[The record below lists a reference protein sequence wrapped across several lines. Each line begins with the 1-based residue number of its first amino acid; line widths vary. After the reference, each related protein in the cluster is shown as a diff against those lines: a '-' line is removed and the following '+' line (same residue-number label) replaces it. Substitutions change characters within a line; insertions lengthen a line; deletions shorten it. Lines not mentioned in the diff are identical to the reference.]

1 MQADEANK
9 KRDADLIIEEMK
21 AKELALAKRENEIK
35 ERDQKIQKLMS
46 RMGDNVVKNE
56 KEERKVKEERE
67 EERARFMSQV
77 CSASI

>member
-56 KEERKVKEERE
+56 KEL
-67 EERARFMSQV
+67 
-77 CSASI
+77 

>member
-35 ERDQKIQKLMS
+35 ERD
-46 RMGDNVVKNE
+46 
-56 KEERKVKEERE
+56 
-67 EERARFMSQV
+67 
-77 CSASI
+77 